1 MSADPQDRGPKVA
14 KTNTAMDVVTEWHN
28 VESVQA
34 EDGTKTLYARIP
46 ADGRKWW
53 DWQSIC
59 NAYESGVGH
68 GKDRRTLNNP
78 YSEGSDCWNAYAYGV
93 SEGNRMAGEIEQAKL
108 TPT

>member
-1 MSADPQDRGPKVA
+1 MSAEQQVRGPKVA
-14 KTNTAMDVVTEWHN
+14 KTNTAMDAVLEWHN

-34 EDGTKTLYARIP
+34 EDGTKTLYASLP
-46 ADGRKWW
+46 ADCRDRW
-53 DWQSIC
+53 DVLGIC

-68 GKDRRTLNNP
+68 GKQRRTLKNP